1 MSTYPSLLC
10 IRGYPAEIRD
20 ALAAAAEKDGVSV
33 NDYAVRILAE
43 LYDVPFEG
51 GRRALRALRSG
62 DFEGRV
68 GNGRVP
74 GSTLQLHLPPELNFR
89 IHERAM
95 RRRVLLRDLVLGHLA
110 DHFGLSYVR
119 PVIKRGRPRVKAA
132 A

>member
-10 IRGYPAEIRD
+10 IRGYPPPIRD

-33 NDYAVRILAE
+33 NDYAVRVLAE

-68 GNGRVP
+68 GNGREP

-110 DHFGLSYVR
+110 DHFGIAYVR
-119 PVIKRGRPRVKAA
+119 PVIKRGRPRKKVAA
-132 A
+132 